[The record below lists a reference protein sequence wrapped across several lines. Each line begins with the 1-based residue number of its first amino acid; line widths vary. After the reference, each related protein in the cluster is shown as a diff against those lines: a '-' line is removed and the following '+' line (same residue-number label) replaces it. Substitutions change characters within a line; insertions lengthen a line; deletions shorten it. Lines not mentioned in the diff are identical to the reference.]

1 MCGEQALIFDGSIFA
16 AGSSPRVRGTALNC
30 TANTGSL
37 WDHPRVCGEQC
48 LDLAQA
54 LNNTGSSPRV
64 RGTACS
70 FKTVSLNI
78 GIIPACAGNSLPN
91 CFARFSIRDH
101 PRVCGEQTSLP
112 YLSKSSLGS
121 SPRVRGTDAHLV
133 LVLFTIRIIPA
144 CAGNS
149 FCYCR
154 TLCRA

>member
-1 MCGEQALIFDGSIFA
+1 MQTRKRFVFGIIPAC
-16 AGSSPRVRGTALNC
+16 AGNSSDKLRIKEAT
-30 TANTGSL
+30 
-37 WDHPRVCGEQC
+37 WDHPRVCGEQ
-48 LDLAQA
+48 LTSLY
-54 LNNTGSSPRV
+54 LVTLLIGSSPRV